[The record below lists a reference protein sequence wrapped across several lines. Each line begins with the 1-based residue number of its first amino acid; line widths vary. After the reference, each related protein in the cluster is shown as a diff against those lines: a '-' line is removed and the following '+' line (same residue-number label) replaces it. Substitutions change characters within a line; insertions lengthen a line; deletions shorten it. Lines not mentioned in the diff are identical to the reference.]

1 MQRVVDSISEQLAR
15 SSNEVRR
22 LFHGRGGLF
31 EGFDWLVID
40 WLPPVAVI
48 RVYAPEVPTPLD
60 AVVEHLM
67 AQPQVMGVVLQLRG
81 RGREARS
88 EVVAGEVAETLIVE
102 ELGLRYQVRPLQNQ
116 NSGLFL
122 DMRPGRAW
130 VRENAS
136 GARVLNLF
144 AYTCAFSIAA
154 MAGGAHSV
162 VNLDMSSGAL
172 SIGRRNHQHNGMA
185 ADAVSYMALD
195 LLRSWSRVRRQGP
208 YDLIIIDPPSFQP
221 GSFVAE
227 RDYRKVLRRLD
238 QLTLPGSWVLACHND
253 PGHSETFLREIM
265 VGEAPGFEFQQRL
278 PLAEDFPERD
288 AEQGLKALL
297 YRRSG
302 A

>member
-1 MQRVVDSISEQLAR
+1 MAQSGDQ
-15 SSNEVRR
+15 VRR

-31 EGFDWLVID
+31 EGLEWLVID

-48 RVYAPEVPTPLD
+48 RVYASEVPQPLD
-60 AVVEHLM
+60 PVVEHLM
-67 AQPQVMGVVLQLRG
+67 AQSQVGGVVLQLRG
-81 RGREARS
+81 RGREAQS
-88 EVVAGEVAETLIVE
+88 EVLAGDVPEKLVVE

-130 VRENAS
+130 VRDNAS

-144 AYTCAFSIAA
+144 AYTCAFSVAA
-154 MAGGAHSV
+154 MAGGAQSV

-172 SIGRRNHQHNGMA
+172 SVGRRNHQLNGIA
-185 ADAVSYMALD
+185 GDAITYMALD

-208 YDLIIIDPPSFQP
+208 YDLILIDPPSFQP

-238 QLTLPGSWVLACHND
+238 ELTLSGSRVLACHND
-253 PGHSETFLREIM
+253 PGHSEMFLREM
-265 VGEAPGFEFQQRL
+265 MASEAPGFEFQQRL
-278 PLAEDFPERD
+278 PLAEGFPERNP
-288 AEQGLKALL
+288 EQGLKALL
-297 YRRSG
+297 YKRVD